1 MSIPTVARRL
11 ELLPSEMMEFFT
23 IANGALNGSI
33 KLEGSFLNE
42 DNFNYR
48 NGTWTFWYKN
58 GVVRKNVDYSYDFK
72 VGSTTVYN
80 QDGSIQKSKSLDPKP
95 MLNHFI

>member
-1 MSIPTVARRL
+1 MVARSVRVTAIGDDGIFYYR
-11 ELLPSEMMEFFT
+11 EWRPD
-23 IANGALNGSI
+23 GSI

-58 GVVRKNVDYSYDFK
+58 GVVRRMLIILTILRWDLPQFTTKTVQSKNL
-72 VGSTTVYN
+72 
-80 QDGSIQKSKSLDPKP
+80 KSLDPKP